1 MTWDWNYFRE
11 LIPPMLGGLVVTVEA
26 TLLGMVVALVL
37 GLIFALAKRSR
48 RRSVSLPVT
57 LLIEGLRSMPLLMLL
72 YVLFYVL
79 PDVHVVLPALVVGF
93 GGLGLYYSSYVA
105 EVYRAGIEG
114 VPRGQWEAARVLG
127 LPAHRRWRAV
137 ILPQAIPA
145 VLPALGNQMV
155 AMFKDTAVLSTVTVV
170 ELVAVARNEVA
181 LTYRYLEPFTLVA
194 VFYFAVS
201 YLSSIGIHQLERRLA
216 R

>member
-1 MTWDWNYFRE
+1 MIWDWSYFLE
-11 LIPPMLGGLVVTVEA
+11 VIPPLLGGLVVTVEA
-26 TLLGMVVALVL
+26 TLLGMVVGLIL
-37 GLIFALAKRSR
+37 GLVFALAKRSR

-57 LLIEGLRSMPLLMLL
+57 LLIEGLRSMPLLILL
-72 YVLFYVL
+72 YALFYVL
-79 PDVHVVLPALVVGF
+79 PYVHVVLPALVVGF
-93 GGLGLYYSSYVA
+93 GGLGLYYSSYIA

-127 LPAHRRWRAV
+127 LPGYRRWRAV

-155 AMFKDTAVLSTVTVV
+155 AMFKDTSVLSTVTVL
-170 ELVAVARNEVA
+170 ELVAAARNEVA
-181 LTYRYLEPFTLVA
+181 LSYRYLEPFTLVA
-194 VFYFAVS
+194 ILYFVVS